1 MKILVAVKRVIDY
14 NVQIRVKDDNS
25 GIVTENVKM
34 STNPP
39 DDNAIEEAVKIKE
52 AGKATEIVAITI
64 GDDKAQETVR
74 KALAV
79 GADRGIHV
87 KADGII
93 EPLAVSKILK
103 AVVEKEKPDLVF
115 MGKQAIDDD
124 CNQTGQMLA
133 ALLNWPQATFASKI
147 EIKDKSLEV
156 TREVDEGLETI
167 EVNVPAIVTCD
178 LRLNEPRYASLPNIM
193 KAKKKPLDQKSA
205 TELGIDTKPK
215 NKQIKVEKTTNG
227 DRVSIASAILNDRDE
242 PIGAVELTG
251 VWEKLRWVK
260 KRERLGKAVQ
270 AISTSISTNLKNKS
284 LS

>member
-14 NVQIRVKDDNS
+14 NVQIRVKEDGS
-25 GIVTENVKM
+25 GVVTDNVKM

-52 AGKATEIVAITI
+52 AGKATEIIAVTV
-64 GDDKAQETVR
+64 GEEKAQETVR

-87 KADGII
+87 KVDGTI

-103 AVVEKEKPDLVF
+103 KIVEKENPDLVF

-133 ALLNWPQATFASKI
+133 AHLHWQHATCASKI
-147 EIKDKSLEV
+147 EGSDKSLQG
-156 TREVDEGLETI
+156 TIEVDEGLATI
-167 EVNVPAIVTCD
+167 EVNTPASVTCD

-193 KAKKKPLDQKSA
+193 KAKKKPIEQINASD
-205 TELGIDTKPK
+205 LGVDTNPRIEHIKIEEPPK
-215 NKQIKVEKTTNG
+215 RKAGIKV
-227 DRVSIASAILNDRDE
+227 AS
-242 PIGAVELTG
+242 VEEL
-251 VWEKLRWVK
+251 
-260 KRERLGKAVQ
+260 VQ
-270 AISTSISTNLKNKS
+270 KLKNEAKVI
-284 LS
+284 

>member
-14 NVQIRVKDDNS
+14 NVQIRVKEDGS
-25 GIVTENVKM
+25 GVVTDNVKM

-52 AGKATEIVAITI
+52 AGKASEIIAVTV
-64 GDDKAQETVR
+64 GEEKAQETVR

-87 KADGII
+87 KVDSIL

-103 AVVEKEKPDLVF
+103 KIVEKENPDLVF

-133 ALLNWPQATFASKI
+133 AHLKWPQATFASKI
-147 EIKDKSLEV
+147 EVKENSLEV

-167 EVNVPAIVTCD
+167 EVNTPAIVTCD

-193 KAKKKPLDQKSA
+193 KAKKKPIEQINASD
-205 TELGIDTKPK
+205 LGVDTKPRIEHIK
-215 NKQIKVEKTTNG
+215 IEEPPKRKAGIKV
-227 DRVSIASAILNDRDE
+227 AS
-242 PIGAVELTG
+242 VEEL
-251 VWEKLRWVK
+251 
-260 KRERLGKAVQ
+260 VQ
-270 AISTSISTNLKNKS
+270 KLKNEAKVI
-284 LS
+284 